1 MADITTPL
9 GFFSNTIQ
17 PVFNENIFS
26 QENLGSEVQKPNLTS
41 PLVLRDQITKA
52 ASDEDMSLTEFDASA
67 NLARQTLLSDLTN
80 ADVYTRSK
88 RDLEFNINAER
99 DVQLQQG
106 RQLLADIDAF
116 TESQRAIVQ
125 QREYEKELKRQEELL
140 KEQKKEELEMIAMQ
154 LGKDPSGM
162 SRKALKSLIA
172 KAYSSKYSSSGG
184 GRGGSSRVS
193 SGSGSSGGYSVASSS
208 GKCPTGYK
216 KGVDGRCYPTDVVTY
231 ATQIRNYGQ
240 VPEGYYGPEIRKL
253 SEDELANTFYSTGI
267 YNPNQVRM
275 GIDVYQGYYPQRSG
289 SGGGSSSN
297 SGIKINTE
305 GSDGSNITMLPE
317 KEN

>member
-52 ASDEDMSLTEFDASA
+52 ASDKDMSLTEFDASA

-125 QREYEKELKRQEELL
+125 QREYEKELKRQEELM
-140 KEQKKEELEMIAMQ
+140 KEQKKEELEMMAMQ
-154 LGKDPSGM
+154 LGIDPSGM
-162 SRKALKSLIA
+162 SRKSLKSAIA
-172 KAYSSKYSSSGG
+172 GYQAKRTSSSSSRSSGG
-184 GRGGSSRVS
+184 GSR
-193 SGSGSSGGYSVASSS
+193 SGSSGGYSVASSS
-208 GKCPTGYK
+208 GKCTTGYK

-231 ATQIRNYGQ
+231 ATQIKNYGQ
-240 VPEGYYGPEIRKL
+240 VPEGYYGPEIGKL

-275 GIDVYQGYYPQRSG
+275 GIDVYSGYYPPRSG
-289 SGGGSSSN
+289 SGGGSGISVGGSGN
-297 SGIKINTE
+297 SGSS
-305 GSDGSNITMLPE
+305 GITVLPE
-317 KEN
+317 N